1 MRLTIT
7 NMKLPTS
14 VKIAG
19 QRIKIKVG
27 KLEEA
32 YGQYEHENR
41 IIWISNTLK
50 DERSNL
56 TTLRHEMLEASLLI
70 SGVGWLEK
78 YDQEAIVRCV
88 DEIFWPAWESL
99 NLK

>member
-1 MRLTIT
+1 
-7 NMKLPTS
+7 MKLPTS

-50 DERSNL
+50 DERSIL

-70 SGVGWLEK
+70 SGVGWSEK
-78 YDQEAIVRCV
+78 YDQEPICRCV
-88 DEIFWPAWESL
+88 DEVFWPAYESL

>member
-1 MRLTIT
+1 MCIT
-7 NMKLPTS
+7 MKLPSS

-19 QRIKIKVG
+19 QRVKIKVG
-27 KLEEA
+27 KLEDA
-32 YGQYEHENR
+32 YGQYEHDNR
-41 IIWISNTLK
+41 VIWIYNAIK
-50 DERSNL
+50 DERVII
-56 TTLRHEMLEASLLI
+56 TTLRHEILEASLLI

-99 NLK
+99 NLN

>member
-1 MRLTIT
+1 MRL
-7 NMKLPTS
+7 PRS

-19 QRIKIKVG
+19 QSIKIKVG
-27 KLEEA
+27 KLEDA
-32 YGQYEHENR
+32 YGQYEHDSR
-41 IIWISNTLK
+41 VIWISNAIK
-50 DERSNL
+50 DERVII
-56 TTLRHEMLEASLLI
+56 TTLRHEILEASLLI

-99 NLK
+99 NLN

>member
-1 MRLTIT
+1 
-7 NMKLPTS
+7 MKLPNS

-19 QRIKIKVG
+19 QRVKIKVG
-27 KLEEA
+27 KLEDA
-32 YGQYEHENR
+32 YGQYEHDNR
-41 IIWISNTLK
+41 VIWISNAIK
-50 DERSNL
+50 DERVII
-56 TTLRHEMLEASLLI
+56 TTLRHEILEASLLI

-99 NLK
+99 NLN

>member
-1 MRLTIT
+1 
-7 NMKLPTS
+7 MKLPSS

-19 QRIKIKVG
+19 QKVKIKVG
-27 KLEEA
+27 KLEDA
-32 YGQYEHENR
+32 YGQYEHDNR
-41 IIWISNTLK
+41 IIWISNTIK
-50 DERSNL
+50 DERIII

-88 DEIFWPAWESL
+88 DEIFWIAWESL
-99 NLK
+99 KLN

>member
-50 DERSNL
+50 DERSIL

>member
-1 MRLTIT
+1 
-7 NMKLPTS
+7 MKLPTS

-50 DERSNL
+50 DERSIL

>member
-1 MRLTIT
+1 
-7 NMKLPTS
+7 MKLPTS

-19 QRIKIKVG
+19 QRVKIKVG

-32 YGQYEHENR
+32 YGQYEHESR

-50 DERSNL
+50 DERAIL
-56 TTLRHEMLEASLLI
+56 TTLRHEILEASLLI

-78 YDQEAIVRCV
+78 YDQEAIVRCA

>member
-1 MRLTIT
+1 
-7 NMKLPTS
+7 MKLPSS

-19 QRIKIKVG
+19 QKVKIKVG
-27 KLEEA
+27 TLEEA
-32 YGQYEHENR
+32 YGQYEHEDR

-50 DERSNL
+50 DERVII

-88 DEIFWPAWESL
+88 DEIFWIAWEKVISIL
-99 NLK
+99 MK

>member
-1 MRLTIT
+1 
-7 NMKLPTS
+7 MKLPLS

-19 QRIKIKVG
+19 QRVKIKVS
-27 KLEEA
+27 KLEDA
-32 YGQYEHENR
+32 YGQYEHDNR
-41 IIWISNTLK
+41 VIWISNAIK
-50 DERSNL
+50 DERVII
-56 TTLRHEMLEASLLI
+56 TTLRHEILEASLLI

-99 NLK
+99 NLN

>member
-1 MRLTIT
+1 
-7 NMKLPTS
+7 MKLPSS

-32 YGQYEHENR
+32 FGQYEHENR
-41 IIWISNTLK
+41 IIWISNTI
-50 DERSNL
+50 SNEKIIIN
-56 TTLRHEMLEASLLI
+56 TLRHEVLEASLLI

-88 DEIFWPAWESL
+88 DEIFWPAWESI
-99 NLK
+99 KF

>member
-1 MRLTIT
+1 MRVTIT

-50 DERSNL
+50 DERSIL

>member
-1 MRLTIT
+1 
-7 NMKLPTS
+7 MKLPTS

-32 YGQYEHENR
+32 YGQYEHEHR
-41 IIWISNTLK
+41 IIWISNTIK
-50 DERSNL
+50 DERIIIA
-56 TTLRHEMLEASLLI
+56 TLRHEILEASLLI

-88 DEIFWPAWESL
+88 DEIFWPAWESI
-99 NLK
+99 KF

>member
-1 MRLTIT
+1 
-7 NMKLPTS
+7 MKLPTS

-19 QRIKIKVG
+19 QRVKLKIG
-27 KLEEA
+27 KLEDA
-32 YGQYEHENR
+32 YGQYEHDSR
-41 IIWISNTLK
+41 TIWISDLIKNDK
-50 DERSNL
+50 L
-56 TTLRHEMLEASLLI
+56 TVVTLRHEILEASLLI

-99 NLK
+99 KLK